1 MVSYLTAGS
10 ALAHM
15 VKIETQRKEYCVKQQ
30 SLVAVSQGPAV
41 DLSWHRMPVNTA
53 HSWPVFRNRAP

>member
-1 MVSYLTAGS
+1 MILRMSVTVMVASYLIADS

-30 SLVAVSQGPAV
+30 SLGAVSQDPAV
-41 DLSWHRMPVNTA
+41 DLS
-53 HSWPVFRNRAP
+53 